1 MYLRQPL
8 LLLLLCLEGKSIEN
22 VRLGRLTEAR
32 SKVDTELMRRLNC
45 ESMCIAGSRAIV
57 LHLKNKIIRRDL
69 RAKTIEQRAEKNVY
83 DFENLGVCNNCNS
96 NC

>member
-1 MYLRQPL
+1 MYLTQPL

-69 RAKTIEQRAEKNVY
+69 RAKTI
-83 DFENLGVCNNCNS
+83 
-96 NC
+96 